1 MLDEVLTPDLIAEQ
15 LVAVYT
21 VGRSMPPSD
30 KAPTCENATQTRCQI
45 SWNAQTE
52 NASRTI
58 GGPGNICVNSLTWTT
73 DGTLAPT
80 SQNQGS
86 VDFGADSAVEEDVV
100 GAQCRN
106 GLLLVSD
113 ANSGNS
119 DYMPF
124 GPGNYHRYD
133 DSLYHMDVRANSV
146 VRVAAVLDR

>member
-1 MLDEVLTPDLIAEQ
+1 
-15 LVAVYT
+15 
-21 VGRSMPPSD
+21 
-30 KAPTCENATQTRCQI
+30 
-45 SWNAQTE
+45 
-52 NASRTI
+52 
-58 GGPGNICVNSLTWTT
+58 
-73 DGTLAPT
+73 
-80 SQNQGS
+80 